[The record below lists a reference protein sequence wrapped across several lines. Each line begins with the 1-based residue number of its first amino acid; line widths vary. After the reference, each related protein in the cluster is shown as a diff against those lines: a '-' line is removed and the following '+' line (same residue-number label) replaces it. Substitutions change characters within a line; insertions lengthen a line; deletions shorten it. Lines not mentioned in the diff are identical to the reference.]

1 MKKIQSF
8 FMLLFIAA
16 SFTVTAQ
23 DSKSVKSETVKV
35 WGNCEM
41 CQSKIEKAAK
51 KAGATTA
58 KWDEESKI
66 LSVSYNPTKATKQK
80 IEKAVAKAGYDTQN
94 ETAEASDYDNL
105 PGCCQYDRKESA
117 PQKSTEPN

>member
-8 FMLLFIAA
+8 FMLLFISA
-16 SFTVTAQ
+16 SFTVAAQ
-23 DSKSVKSETVKV
+23 ESKSVKSETVKV
-35 WGNCEM
+35 WGNCGM

-66 LSVSYNPTKATKQK
+66 LTVSYNSTNATMQK

-94 ETAEASDYDNL
+94 ETAKASDYDNL
-105 PGCCQYDRKESA
+105 PGCCQYDRKEST